1 MRMFLMAALAAF
13 SLSACAVL
21 TEGNADAKLIVQ
33 YSVIKVAENDK
44 AKAARIAE
52 IATEVKKYSGG
63 ETLITVELLVE
74 AIRNEIRWDELDAA
88 DALLVNALLERLRS
102 ELVERLGDGV
112 LPEDLRL
119 AVDVLAGWIIEATLL
134 V

>member
-1 MRMFLMAALAAF
+1 MFLMAALAAF